1 MAATAVTDVEAM
13 AATVAEAA
21 ITVAGATA
29 ATAATTAAVAA
40 VASALGLAAVAAA
53 AAAAAVATMEEAIG
67 AGLTACGH
75 GARILIMAISPAHV
89 SVTLANALP
98 LTNRG
103 RQRLN
108 APSAESLVSLRS
120 RP

>member
-21 ITVAGATA
+21 ITV
-29 ATAATTAAVAA
+29 AVAA